1 MGACHRVEEGSL
13 AWREQEERREGLLL
27 TPNASPHWVCRK
39 MPRRSLYEW

>member
-27 TPNASPHWVCRK
+27 TPTASPLGLQK